1 MRLPWLGMETL
12 VTTPH
17 PSKTLFRH
25 QALTTL
31 FGTDRPTMI
40 IRVVMLVA
48 AIGTLTI
55 ITAGLLQPNSSSPVP
70 INTSTSTHSSQV
82 AVGLHVGNAA
92 PNFTLST
99 PAGKKVSLSDYR
111 GQPVLLN
118 FWYATCP
125 GCQAEIPGMQKYYA
139 TRQAAGKGFAI
150 LGINVVDDAAT
161 AIQFVQ
167 QHGLTYTIVMDEN
180 QHVEALYNINATP
193 TSYFIDR
200 QGIIRVFVE
209 GPVDDTA
216 LKQNVARIS

>member
-1 MRLPWLGMETL
+1 METL

-25 QALTTL
+25 QALTAL
-31 FGTDRPTMI
+31 FGIDRPTMI
-40 IRVVMLVA
+40 IRVVMLAA

-125 GCQAEIPGMQKYYA
+125 GCRAEIPGMQKYYA
-139 TRQAAGKGFAI
+139 SRQAAGKGFAI
-150 LGINVVDDAAT
+150 LGINVVDDAST
-161 AIQFVQ
+161 TIQFAQ

-216 LKQNVARIS
+216 LEQNVARIS

>member
-1 MRLPWLGMETL
+1 
-12 VTTPH
+12 VTASD
-17 PSKTLFRH
+17 PSKTLFRN

-31 FGTDRPTMI
+31 FGTDRSTMI

-48 AIGTLTI
+48 AIGTLAI
-55 ITAGLLQPNSSSPVP
+55 ITVGLLQPNPSFSVP
-70 INTSTSTHSSQV
+70 INTSISTHSSQV
-82 AVGLHVGNAA
+82 AVGLQVGNAA

-99 PAGKKVSLSDYR
+99 PTGKKVSLSDYR

-139 TRQAAGKGFAI
+139 TQQAAGKGFVI
-150 LGINVVDDAAT
+150 LGVNVVDDASTAT
-161 AIQFVQ
+161 QFVR
-167 QHGLTYTIVMDEN
+167 QHGLTYTMVMDEN
-180 QHVEALYNINATP
+180 QHVEALYNVNATP

-216 LKQNVARIS
+216 LKQDVARIN